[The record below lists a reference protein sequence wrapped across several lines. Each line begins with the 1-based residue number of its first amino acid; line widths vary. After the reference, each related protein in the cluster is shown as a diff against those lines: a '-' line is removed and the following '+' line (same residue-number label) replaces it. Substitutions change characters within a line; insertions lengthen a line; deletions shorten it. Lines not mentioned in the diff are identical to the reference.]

1 MQAGADVPLFTVR
14 SDLPTGEN
22 RRRMGT
28 AVWLWLWL
36 TNKQTAEDGE
46 VWYGRPL
53 SPAEIARDLEFDDAR
68 NVRRLFARLVAKGYV
83 TLRHTQNGP
92 VVRIC
97 HPAKRFR
104 ARQAAAPSARTE
116 LSAQSGADGTVSAAS
131 KPMQDVENKP
141 SEPPSRTELS
151 AVEPAAGPGRT
162 ELSAAGTEM
171 TAPDGVSSGER
182 TEMTGAA
189 DKNVRAHHKDRARVR
204 KNLPKQP
211 KESIRTA
218 EPLEAGPK
226 RPAEPAPQPKPPAR
240 ADGLVPAGA
249 GMADIADWVSPER
262 GFFLEVLA
270 AVAPGHDERL
280 PGLIEARARG
290 RDREVRCVDLAA
302 LLAVARPDNYRVEG
316 HGFWPVAVC
325 NLMDGDVYAALRAAR
340 RAGYSR
346 WSLEGGRTPRI
357 RKALGV
363 VSDFGPNERQQE
375 PTARREAV

>member
-14 SDLPTGEN
+14 GDLPTGEN

-83 TLRHTQNGP
+83 TLRHTSTGP

-104 ARQAAAPSARTE
+104 ARQAAAPLAWTE
-116 LSAQSGADGTVSAAS
+116 LSAQNGGASSQGAAS
-131 KPMQDVENKP
+131 DPAQIVEEKP

-151 AVEPAAGPGRT
+151 AVEPAPTEGRM
-162 ELSAAGTEM
+162 ELSAPGTEI
-171 TAPDGVSSGER
+171 AGPAAVPGGER
-182 TEMTGAA
+182 TKMTGAA

-204 KNLPKQP
+204 KDPPKQP
-211 KESIRTA
+211 KESIRTT
-218 EPLEAGPK
+218 GTVDDGRK

-249 GMADIADWVSPER
+249 GLADIADWVSPER

-280 PGLIEARARG
+280 PALIEARARG
-290 RDREVRCVDLAA
+290 RDPQVRCVDLAA
-302 LLAVARPDNYRVEG
+302 LLAVARPENYRVEG

-325 NLMDGDVYAALRAAR
+325 NLMDGEVYAALRAAR
-340 RAGYSR
+340 RQGYSR

-363 VSDFGPNERQQE
+363 VSDFGPNKGQGA
-375 PTARREAV
+375 PTAQRRAV